1 MKIILIFMSII
12 SSSCFVSST
21 SNNKVIVR
29 GDPDFLVILKNEN
42 LSIKEIEQIGLNYKK
57 LNNPKK
63 TKVFVGPVVAIVD
76 GMALLTSP
84 NKDGEFGLHGVFVD
98 LESKQ
103 AIEKNITAE
112 NPKIFRVKEFV
123 KPLVWEE

>member
-1 MKIILIFMSII
+1 MKIILIFMAFI
-12 SSSCFVSST
+12 SSSCFVNSL

-42 LSIKEIEQIGLNYKK
+42 LTIKDIEQIGISYKK
-57 LNNPKK
+57 LKKAKK

-84 NKDGEFGLHGVFVD
+84 NKNGEFGLHGVFVD
-98 LESKQ
+98 LKSKQ
-103 AIEKNITAE
+103 AVEKNITTE
-112 NPKIFRVKEFV
+112 NPKIFTVKEFV